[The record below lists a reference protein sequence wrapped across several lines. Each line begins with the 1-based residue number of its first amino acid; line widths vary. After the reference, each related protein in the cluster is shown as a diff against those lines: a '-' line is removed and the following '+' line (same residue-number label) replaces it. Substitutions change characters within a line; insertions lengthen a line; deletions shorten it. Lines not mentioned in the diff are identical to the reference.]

1 MKDYI
6 QKIINAFTSTKHSEE
21 VTREV
26 HQWLV
31 DEEYADEKQAALH
44 AIWEKTEGKEDGR
57 TLKSLTEVYRKVGI
71 GKKNSIKRIHLKR
84 WEYAAAA
91 IVVIGISVFSTFFV
105 TKNRYSEV
113 AMIEKFTPVGEMNLV
128 ELPDGS
134 KVRTN
139 SGTLLLYPEVFKG
152 DTRTVYVIGEANFI
166 VAKNPDKPFIVK
178 ANTMAVTAL
187 GTEFN
192 ISAYPENDEIIAT
205 LIHGKIRVNCNSGIE
220 NYILDPAEQVIYNTK
235 NKKGVLTNANLEDV
249 IAWQKGI
256 TVFRGMT
263 MKEVFS
269 SLERTYGVTFQY
281 NISLF
286 DKDKYNFRFRQN
298 SKIDEV
304 MVIIQEVVG
313 SFTYKLED
321 GVCYIKPINKK

>member
-6 QKIINAFTSTKHSEE
+6 KKIISVFTSTKHSEE
-21 VTREV
+21 VTNEV

-31 DEEYADEKQAALH
+31 DEEHTDEKQAALH
-44 AIWEKTEGKEDGR
+44 AIWEKTEAKKDSS
-57 TLKSLTEVYRKVGI
+57 TLKSLAEVYMKLGVEN
-71 GKKNSIKRIHLKR
+71 KNPEKRIHIKL
-84 WEYAAAA
+84 WNYAAVA
-91 IVVIGISVFSTFFV
+91 IVIIGVSIFSTFFI
-105 TKNRYSEV
+105 TKNMYSEV
-113 AMIEKFTPVGEMNLV
+113 AMIEKFTPAGEMNII

-134 KVRTN
+134 KVQTN

-152 DTRTVYVIGEANFI
+152 DTRTVYMIGEANFV

-192 ISAYPENDEIIAT
+192 ISAYPESDEIIAT
-205 LIHGKIRVNCNSGIE
+205 LIHGKIQVNCNNSIE
-220 NYILDPAEQVIYNTK
+220 NYILHPAEQVIYNTK
-235 NKKGVLTNANLEDV
+235 NKKGVFANAILEDV
-249 IAWQKGI
+249 VAWQKGI
-256 TVFRGMT
+256 SVFRGVT
-263 MKEVFS
+263 MKVIFS

-286 DKDKYNFRFRQN
+286 NNDRYNFRFRQN
-298 SKIDEV
+298 SNIDEI

-313 SFTYKLED
+313 SFNYKLED